1 MQWNYC
7 QGSECLIWCIFADF
21 LFFFKISVSLHQDF
35 KESLSPC
42 WTVTP
47 QPSVGLS
54 LWLPSYSWLV
64 MAIGTWLRAAYS
76 SFNIA
81 HRQAWWKWAELDSE
95 HWILSLGWRPGHL
108 RSPWHFAQL
117 QVEPDES
124 IPCTVGSLTH
134 PDGGSPSTWSLHSN
148 LHKRGIERTDTQ
160 CIHSP
165 SSQGSYQ
172 LLPHLLRQA
181 VSSKITQYRKYTETY
196 RMCSR

>member
-1 MQWNYC
+1 MKLLSGVRVSNLMHLCRFSFFLKYQ
-7 QGSECLIWCIFADF
+7 SVFTKTLRSLCLLAEP
-21 LFFFKISVSLHQDF
+21 SH
-35 KESLSPC
+35 PG
-42 WTVTP
+42 T

-64 MAIGTWLRAAYS
+64 MARGTWLRAAYS

-81 HRQAWWKWAELDSE
+81 HRQAWWKWAELDSG

-124 IPCTVGSLTH
+124 IPCTAGSLTH
-134 PDGGSPSTWSLHSN
+134 PDGGSPSTRSLHST

-172 LLPHLLRQA
+172 LLSHLLRQA